1 MALESGPRTV
11 VVTGGAAGIGRG
23 VVERF
28 VAAGDHVIALDRDA
42 EALSALESAFGGQTP
57 VPTGT
62 EQHPAADPGAGRP
75 PAVDVGAGRPS
86 AVDAGADQD
95 PTAEPGQPG
104 QPGQPGG
111 ADAGAVASSAVLGGR
126 VTGVQVDVSD
136 RAALASVAEEIGA
149 VDVLVC
155 AAGIQRYGTVVDTPP
170 SVFDEVM
177 AVNVGGVFFACQ
189 AFVPKLPR
197 GGSVV
202 VVASVQ
208 AYAAQTSVA
217 AYSMGKGALLS
228 LVRAMAVDHAPDGI
242 RVNAV
247 CPGSVDTPMLR
258 TSAAQFAGDRSTD
271 DVVAEWGR
279 SHPLGRVATPGEV
292 AEVVYFLSSP
302 AASFVTGADVKV
314 DGGLTAG
321 LPVVLPEGAK

>member
-1 MALESGPRTV
+1 MAPASGPRTV

-23 VVERF
+23 AVERF
-28 VAAGDHVIALDRDA
+28 VAGGDRVIVLDRDA
-42 EALSALESAFGGQTP
+42 TALATLQAELGDQI
-57 VPTGT
+57 TGL
-62 EQHPAADPGAGRP
+62 
-75 PAVDVGAGRPS
+75 AVDVGDRDALAAAAAQVEQLLAQERRAGDSTVATS
-86 AVDAGADQD
+86 AGVDA
-95 PTAEPGQPG
+95 
-104 QPGQPGG
+104 
-111 ADAGAVASSAVLGGR
+111 
-126 VTGVQVDVSD
+126 
-136 RAALASVAEEIGA
+136 
-149 VDVLVC
+149 LVC

-189 AFVPKLPR
+189 AFVPLMPR

-208 AYAAQTSVA
+208 AYAAQKSVA

-228 LVRAMAVDHAPDGI
+228 LVRAMAVDHAEDGI

-258 TSAAQFAGDRSTD
+258 TSAAQFGGGRSTD

-279 SHPLGRVATPGEV
+279 SHPLGRVATPAEV
-292 AEVVYFLSSP
+292 AEVIHFLASP

-321 LPVVLPEGAK
+321 LAVVLPEDAK

>member
-1 MALESGPRTV
+1 MAPESTPRTV

-23 VVERF
+23 AVERF
-28 VAAGDHVIALDRDA
+28 VAAGDRVIALDRDA
-42 EALSALESAFGGQTP
+42 EALAALERELGGSRA
-57 VPTGT
+57 
-62 EQHPAADPGAGRP
+62 EDAGR
-75 PAVDVGAGRPS
+75 AG
-86 AVDAGADQD
+86 
-95 PTAEPGQPG
+95 
-104 QPGQPGG
+104 
-111 ADAGAVASSAVLGGR
+111 
-126 VTGVQVDVSD
+126 GVQVDVSD
-136 RAALASVAEEIGA
+136 RAALASAAEQIGA

-155 AAGIQRYGTVVDTPP
+155 AAGVQRYGTVVDTPY
-170 SVFDEVM
+170 SVYDEVM

-208 AYAAQTSVA
+208 AYAAQKSVA

-228 LVRAMAVDHAPDGI
+228 LVRAMAVDHAEDGI

-258 TSAAQFAGDRSTD
+258 TSAAQFGGGRSTD
-271 DVVAEWGR
+271 EVVAEWGR

-292 AEVVYFLSSP
+292 AEVIHFLASP
-302 AASFVTGADVKV
+302 AAAFVTGADVKV

-321 LPVVLPEGAK
+321 LAVVLPEDAK

>member
-1 MALESGPRTV
+1 MPQQSNAASGGQNAAFGGGVGGGRTV

-23 VVERF
+23 AVERF
-28 VAAGDHVIALDRDA
+28 VAAGDRVVALDRDA
-42 EALSALESAFGGQTP
+42 AALAALEAELGEL
-57 VPTGT
+57 VTG
-62 EQHPAADPGAGRP
+62 R
-75 PAVDVGAGRPS
+75 AVDVA
-86 AVDAGADQD
+86 
-95 PTAEPGQPG
+95 
-104 QPGQPGG
+104 
-111 ADAGAVASSAVLGGR
+111 
-126 VTGVQVDVSD
+126 D
-136 RAALASVAEEIGA
+136 RAALAAIATDAGP
-149 VDVLVC
+149 VDALVC
-155 AAGIQRYGTVVDTPP
+155 AAGVQRYGTVVDTPG
-170 SVFDEVM
+170 SVYDEVM

-208 AYAAQTSVA
+208 AYAAQKSVA

-228 LVRAMAVDHAPDGI
+228 LVRAMAVDHAEEGI

-258 TSAAQFAGDRSTD
+258 TSAAQFGGGRSTD

-292 AEVVYFLSSP
+292 AEVIYFLSSP
-302 AASFVTGADVKV
+302 AASFMTGADVKV

-321 LPVVLPEGAK
+321 LPVVLPEDAK

>member
-1 MALESGPRTV
+1 MSRTV

-23 VVERF
+23 AVERF
-28 VAAGDHVIALDRDA
+28 VAGGDRVFVLDRDA
-42 EALSALESAFGGQTP
+42 DALTALQAELGDL
-57 VPTGT
+57 VTGF
-62 EQHPAADPGAGRP
+62 
-75 PAVDVGAGRPS
+75 AVDVGDREALAAAAAQVGQLLAQGGEDVPQ
-86 AVDAGADQD
+86 AVDA
-95 PTAEPGQPG
+95 
-104 QPGQPGG
+104 
-111 ADAGAVASSAVLGGR
+111 
-126 VTGVQVDVSD
+126 
-136 RAALASVAEEIGA
+136 
-149 VDVLVC
+149 LVC
-155 AAGIQRYGTVVDTPP
+155 AAGIQRYGTVVDTPT
-170 SVFDEVM
+170 SVYDEVM

-189 AFVPKLPR
+189 AFVPLLPR

-208 AYAAQTSVA
+208 AYAAQKSVA

-258 TSAAQFAGDRSTD
+258 TSAAQFGGGRSTD

-292 AEVVYFLSSP
+292 AEVIHFLASP
-302 AASFVTGADVKV
+302 AAAFVTGADVKV

-321 LPVVLPEGAK
+321 LAVVLPEDQK

>member
-1 MALESGPRTV
+1 MPHDPGATFGGEVQSAASGGGGGGRRRTV

-23 VVERF
+23 AVERF
-28 VAAGDHVIALDRDA
+28 VAAGDQVVALDRDA
-42 EALSALESAFGGQTP
+42 DALASLQDELGVRGI
-57 VPTGT
+57 
-62 EQHPAADPGAGRP
+62 
-75 PAVDVGAGRPS
+75 AVDVGDRGAL
-86 AVDAGADQD
+86 AGA
-95 PTAEPGQPG
+95 AEQL
-104 QPGQPGG
+104 
-111 ADAGAVASSAVLGGR
+111 DSA
-126 VTGVQVDVSD
+126 
-136 RAALASVAEEIGA
+136 
-149 VDVLVC
+149 DVLVC

-189 AFVPKLPR
+189 AFVPKMSR

-202 VVASVQ
+202 VVSSVQ
-208 AYAAQTSVA
+208 AYAAQKSVA

-228 LVRAMAVDHAPDGI
+228 LVRAMAVDHAADGI

-258 TSAAQFAGDRSTD
+258 TSAAQFGGGRSTD
-271 DVVAEWGR
+271 EVVAEWGR

-292 AEVVYFLSSP
+292 AEVIHFLASP
-302 AASFVTGADVKV
+302 AAAFVTGADVKV

-321 LPVVLPEGAK
+321 LAVVLPEDAK

>member
-1 MALESGPRTV
+1 MSRTV

-23 VVERF
+23 AVERF
-28 VAAGDHVIALDRDA
+28 VAEGDKVVVLDRDA
-42 EALSALESAFGGQTP
+42 DALASLHDELGVRGI
-57 VPTGT
+57 
-62 EQHPAADPGAGRP
+62 
-75 PAVDVGAGRPS
+75 AVDVG
-86 AVDAGADQD
+86 
-95 PTAEPGQPG
+95 
-104 QPGQPGG
+104 
-111 ADAGAVASSAVLGGR
+111 
-126 VTGVQVDVSD
+126 D
-136 RAALASVAEEIGA
+136 RAALAAAAEQLDS

-155 AAGIQRYGTVVDTPP
+155 AAGVQRYGTVVDTPP
-170 SVFDEVM
+170 EVFDEVM
-177 AVNVGGVFFACQ
+177 AVNVAGVFFACQ

-208 AYAAQTSVA
+208 AYAAQKSVA
-217 AYSMGKGALLS
+217 AYSMGKGALLA
-228 LVRAMAVDHAPDGI
+228 LVRAMAVDHAAEGI

-258 TSAAQFAGDRSTD
+258 TSAAQFGDRRSTD
-271 DVVAEWGR
+271 EVVAEWGR

-292 AEVVYFLSSP
+292 AEVIHFLASP

-321 LPVVLPEGAK
+321 LAVVLPEDQK

>member
-1 MALESGPRTV
+1 MSRTV

-23 VVERF
+23 AVERF
-28 VAAGDHVIALDRDA
+28 VAAGDRVFALDRDA
-42 EALSALESAFGGQTP
+42 RALDELG
-57 VPTGT
+57 
-62 EQHPAADPGAGRP
+62 
-75 PAVDVGAGRPS
+75 
-86 AVDAGADQD
+86 DQV
-95 PTAEPGQPG
+95 T
-104 QPGQPGG
+104 
-111 ADAGAVASSAVLGGR
+111 AVAA
-126 VTGVQVDVSD
+126 DVSD
-136 RAALASVAEEIGA
+136 RSALASAAERIGP

-155 AAGIQRYGTVVDTPP
+155 AAGVQRYGTVVDTSPEI
-170 SVFDEVM
+170 FDEVM

-189 AFVPKLPR
+189 AFVPRLPR

-202 VVASVQ
+202 VVSSVQ
-208 AYAAQTSVA
+208 AYAAQTGVA

-228 LVRAMAVDHAPDGI
+228 LVRAMAVDHAADGI

-258 TSAAQFAGDRSTD
+258 TSAAQFGGGRSTD
-271 DVVAEWGR
+271 EVVAEWGR

-292 AEVVYFLSSP
+292 AEVIYFLSSP

-321 LPVVLPEGAK
+321 LAVVLPEDAK

>member
-1 MALESGPRTV
+1 MALASDARTI
-11 VVTGGAAGIGRG
+11 VVTGGAAGIGRAA
-23 VVERF
+23 VERF
-28 VAAGDHVIALDRDA
+28 VTAGDRVIVLDRDTDALTALQA
-42 EALSALESAFGGQTP
+42 ELGDQ
-57 VPTGT
+57 V
-62 EQHPAADPGAGRP
+62 AGIT
-75 PAVDVGAGRPS
+75 VDVGDRDALAAAADQVRHLLAQQHRDDPATPADVPRAERDREEPAASARAQLGQVGRSLEQERRVGGSTVAWGADGEPG
-86 AVDAGADQD
+86 VDA
-95 PTAEPGQPG
+95 
-104 QPGQPGG
+104 
-111 ADAGAVASSAVLGGR
+111 
-126 VTGVQVDVSD
+126 
-136 RAALASVAEEIGA
+136 
-149 VDVLVC
+149 LVC

-189 AFVPKLPR
+189 TFVPLIPR

-208 AYAAQTSVA
+208 AYAAQKSVA

-228 LVRAMAVDHAPDGI
+228 LVRAMAVDHAEDGI

-258 TSAAQFAGDRSTD
+258 TSAAQFGGGRPTD

-292 AEVVYFLSSP
+292 AEVIHFLASP

-321 LPVVLPEGAK
+321 LPVVLPEDAK

>member
-1 MALESGPRTV
+1 MPHDPGATFGGEVHSAASGGGGGGRRTV

-23 VVERF
+23 AVERF
-28 VAAGDHVIALDRDA
+28 AAAGDQVVALDRDA
-42 EALSALESAFGGQTP
+42 DALAALQDELGVRGI
-57 VPTGT
+57 
-62 EQHPAADPGAGRP
+62 
-75 PAVDVGAGRPS
+75 AVDVGDRGAL
-86 AVDAGADQD
+86 AGA
-95 PTAEPGQPG
+95 AEQL
-104 QPGQPGG
+104 
-111 ADAGAVASSAVLGGR
+111 DS
-126 VTGVQVDVSD
+126 
-136 RAALASVAEEIGA
+136 

-170 SVFDEVM
+170 AVFDEVM

-197 GGSVV
+197 GGAVV

-208 AYAAQTSVA
+208 AYAAQKSVA

-228 LVRAMAVDHAPDGI
+228 LVRAMAVDHAADGI

-258 TSAAQFAGDRSTD
+258 TSAAQFGGGRSTD
-271 DVVAEWGR
+271 EVVAEWGR

-292 AEVVYFLSSP
+292 AEVIHFLASP
-302 AASFVTGADVKV
+302 AAAFVTGADVKV

-321 LPVVLPEGAK
+321 LAVVLPEDAT

>member
-1 MALESGPRTV
+1 MPQQSNAASGGQNAASGGGVGGGRTV

-23 VVERF
+23 AVERF
-28 VAAGDHVIALDRDA
+28 VAAGDRVVALDRDA
-42 EALSALESAFGGQTP
+42 AALAALEAELGEL
-57 VPTGT
+57 VTG
-62 EQHPAADPGAGRP
+62 R
-75 PAVDVGAGRPS
+75 AVDVA
-86 AVDAGADQD
+86 
-95 PTAEPGQPG
+95 
-104 QPGQPGG
+104 
-111 ADAGAVASSAVLGGR
+111 
-126 VTGVQVDVSD
+126 D
-136 RAALASVAEEIGA
+136 RAALAAIATEAGP
-149 VDVLVC
+149 VDALVC
-155 AAGIQRYGTVVDTPP
+155 AAGVQRYGTVIDTPG
-170 SVFDEVM
+170 SVYDEVM
-177 AVNVGGVFFACQ
+177 AINVGGVFFACQ

-202 VVASVQ
+202 VVSSVQ

-228 LVRAMAVDHAPDGI
+228 LVRAMAVDHAADGI

-258 TSAAQFAGDRSTD
+258 TSAAQFGGGRSTD
-271 DVVAEWGR
+271 EVVAEWGR

-292 AEVVYFLSSP
+292 AEVIYFLSSP

-321 LPVVLPEGAK
+321 LAVVLPEDAK

>member
-1 MALESGPRTV
+1 MASESAPRRV

-23 VVERF
+23 AVERF
-28 VAAGDHVIALDRDA
+28 AAAGDQVIALDRDA
-42 EALSALESAFGGQTP
+42 DALHALETDLNGLP
-57 VPTGT
+57 
-62 EQHPAADPGAGRP
+62 ADP
-75 PAVDVGAGRPS
+75 PS
-86 AVDAGADQD
+86 
-95 PTAEPGQPG
+95 
-104 QPGQPGG
+104 
-111 ADAGAVASSAVLGGR
+111 SVLGGR
-126 VTGVQVDVSD
+126 VSGLRVDVSD
-136 RAALASVAEEIGA
+136 RQALASVAEEIGA

-155 AAGIQRYGTVVDTPP
+155 AAGVQRYGTVVDTPWN
-170 SVFDEVM
+170 VYDEVM

-202 VVASVQ
+202 VVSSVQ

-258 TSAAQFAGDRSTD
+258 TSAEQFGNGRSTD
-271 DVVAEWGR
+271 EVVAEWGR
-279 SHPLGRVATPGEV
+279 SHPLGRVATPAEV
-292 AEVVYFLSSP
+292 AEVIHFLASP
-302 AASFVTGADVKV
+302 AASFMTGADVKV

-321 LPVVLPEGAK
+321 LAVVLPEDAK

>member
-1 MALESGPRTV
+1 MSSRTV

-23 VVERF
+23 AVERF
-28 VAAGDHVIALDRDA
+28 LEAGDRVVVLDRDI
-42 EALSALESAFGGQTP
+42 SS
-57 VPTGT
+57 
-62 EQHPAADPGAGRP
+62 
-75 PAVDVGAGRPS
+75 VG
-86 AVDAGADQD
+86 DQ
-95 PTAEPGQPG
+95 
-104 QPGQPGG
+104 
-111 ADAGAVASSAVLGGR
+111 

-155 AAGIQRYGTVVDTPP
+155 AAGVQRYGTVVDTP
-170 SVFDEVM
+170 SDVYDEVM
-177 AVNVGGVFFACQ
+177 AINVGGVFFACQ
-189 AFVPKLPR
+189 AFVPHLPR

-258 TSAAQFAGDRSTD
+258 TSAAQFGGGRSTD
-271 DVVAEWGR
+271 EVVAEWGR

-292 AEVVYFLSSP
+292 AEVIYFLSSP

-321 LPVVLPEGAK
+321 LAVVLPEDAK

>member
-1 MALESGPRTV
+1 MPQQSNAASGGQNAASGGGVGGGRTV

-23 VVERF
+23 AVERF
-28 VAAGDHVIALDRDA
+28 VAAGDRVVALDRDA
-42 EALSALESAFGGQTP
+42 AALAALEAELGEL
-57 VPTGT
+57 VTG
-62 EQHPAADPGAGRP
+62 R
-75 PAVDVGAGRPS
+75 AVDVA
-86 AVDAGADQD
+86 
-95 PTAEPGQPG
+95 
-104 QPGQPGG
+104 
-111 ADAGAVASSAVLGGR
+111 
-126 VTGVQVDVSD
+126 D
-136 RAALASVAEEIGA
+136 RAALAAIATEAGP
-149 VDVLVC
+149 VDALVC
-155 AAGIQRYGTVVDTPP
+155 AAGVQRYGTVVDTPG
-170 SVFDEVM
+170 SVYDEVM
-177 AVNVGGVFFACQ
+177 AINVGGVFFACQ

-202 VVASVQ
+202 VVSSVQ

-228 LVRAMAVDHAPDGI
+228 LVRAMAVDHAADGI

-258 TSAAQFAGDRSTD
+258 TSAEQFGGGRSTD
-271 DVVAEWGR
+271 EVVAEWGR

-292 AEVVYFLSSP
+292 AEVIYFLSSP

-321 LPVVLPEGAK
+321 LAVVLPEDAK

>member
-1 MALESGPRTV
+1 MALASGARAV

-23 VVERF
+23 AVERF
-28 VAAGDHVIALDRDA
+28 VQAGDRVFVLDRDA
-42 EALSALESAFGGQTP
+42 DALTALAAELGEL
-57 VPTGT
+57 VTGLV
-62 EQHPAADPGAGRP
+62 
-75 PAVDVGAGRPS
+75 VDVGDR
-86 AVDAGADQD
+86 DALAAAAAQVGELLAQERGGD
-95 PTAEPGQPG
+95 PTVA
-104 QPGQPGG
+104 GG
-111 ADAGAVASSAVLGGR
+111 ADDQRIDA
-126 VTGVQVDVSD
+126 
-136 RAALASVAEEIGA
+136 
-149 VDVLVC
+149 LVC

-177 AVNVGGVFFACQ
+177 AVNVAGVFFACQ
-189 AFVPKLPR
+189 SFVPKIPR

-208 AYAAQTSVA
+208 AYAAQKSVA
-217 AYSMGKGALLS
+217 AYAMGKGALLS
-228 LVRAMAVDHAPDGI
+228 LVRAMAVDHAADGI

-258 TSAAQFAGDRSTD
+258 TSAAQFGGGRSTD

-292 AEVVYFLSSP
+292 AEVIHFLASP
-302 AASFVTGADVKV
+302 AAAFVTGADVKV

-321 LPVVLPEGAK
+321 LAVVLPEDAK

>member
-23 VVERF
+23 AVERF
-28 VAAGDHVIALDRDA
+28 VAAGDHVVALDRDA
-42 EALSALESAFGGQTP
+42 EALSALESALNSPTP
-57 VPTGT
+57 VPTGA
-62 EQHPAADPGAGRP
+62 EQQP
-75 PAVDVGAGRPS
+75 
-86 AVDAGADQD
+86 AVDAGGARGSAVHGGDGQE
-95 PTAEPGQPG
+95 PTGL
-104 QPGQPGG
+104 PGG
-111 ADAGAVASSAVLGGR
+111 ADAGATPSSAVLGGR

-155 AAGIQRYGTVVDTPP
+155 AAGVQRYGTVVDTPWN
-170 SVFDEVM
+170 VYDEVM

-258 TSAAQFAGDRSTD
+258 TSAAQFAGGRTTD
-271 DVVAEWGR
+271 EVVAEWGR

-292 AEVVYFLSSP
+292 AEVIYFLSSS

-321 LPVVLPEGAK
+321 LAVALPEDAK

>member
-1 MALESGPRTV
+1 MSRTV

-23 VVERF
+23 AVERF
-28 VAAGDHVIALDRDA
+28 VAAGDRVFALDRDA
-42 EALSALESAFGGQTP
+42 RALDELG
-57 VPTGT
+57 
-62 EQHPAADPGAGRP
+62 
-75 PAVDVGAGRPS
+75 
-86 AVDAGADQD
+86 DQV
-95 PTAEPGQPG
+95 T
-104 QPGQPGG
+104 
-111 ADAGAVASSAVLGGR
+111 AVAA
-126 VTGVQVDVSD
+126 DVSD
-136 RAALASVAEEIGA
+136 RSALASAAERIGP

-155 AAGIQRYGTVVDTPP
+155 AAGVQRYGTVVDTSPEI
-170 SVFDEVM
+170 FDEVM

-189 AFVPKLPR
+189 AFVPRLPR

-202 VVASVQ
+202 VVSSVQ
-208 AYAAQTSVA
+208 AYAAQTGVA

-228 LVRAMAVDHAPDGI
+228 LVRAMAVDHAAAGI

-258 TSAAQFAGDRSTD
+258 TSAAQFGGGRSTD
-271 DVVAEWGR
+271 EVVAEWGR

-292 AEVVYFLSSP
+292 AEVIYFLSSP

-321 LPVVLPEGAK
+321 LAVVLPEDAK